1 MSLWVEVIFMPE
13 SASVRA
19 LFLQMRLIKVPVAVQ
34 DHRNDGRGMD
44 TEKQQNHFWFLLE
57 GSTEV
62 INRQLILSPTHS
74 RKGSSLLVSSL
85 RDGPVYPGA
94 VGLQ

>member
-1 MSLWVEVIFMPE
+1 MSLWVEVIFMSG

-34 DHRNDGRGMD
+34 DHQNDGRGMD
-44 TEKQQNHFWFLLE
+44 TEKQQNRFCFLLE

-62 INRQLILSPTHS
+62 INVQLIPSPPTA
-74 RKGSSLLVSSL
+74 GSALHFLLH
-85 RDGPVYPGA
+85 P
-94 VGLQ
+94 